1 MMKKFLLALTIATG
15 SLLFN
20 APTAVA
26 ADGIAPYANLT
37 LWSAWNYQTA
47 ELGESTVLINEL
59 EPSLHNRI
67 DHQTDLTAT
76 ASSFIGFTGEKNE
89 DAVAV
94 KSV

>member
-1 MMKKFLLALTIATG
+1 MMLKSLSALTVAMTMNT
-15 SLLFN
+15 LLFN
-20 APTAVA
+20 APPAVA
-26 ADGIAPYANLT
+26 ADGITPYANLT

-76 ASSFIGFTGEKNE
+76 ASSFIGFTG
-89 DAVAV
+89 
-94 KSV
+94 